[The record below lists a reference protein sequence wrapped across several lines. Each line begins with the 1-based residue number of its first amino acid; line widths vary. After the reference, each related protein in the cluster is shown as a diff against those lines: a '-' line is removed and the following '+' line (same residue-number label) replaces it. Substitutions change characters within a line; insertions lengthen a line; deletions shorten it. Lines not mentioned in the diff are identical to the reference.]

1 MALGQTFYNLS
12 KCLHGSILI
21 PAFSPVMRCHE
32 VFVLPG
38 YRILQNL
45 RMITCK
51 HTLRS
56 WFLAGYPIQSRKKT
70 HQTIRNLYH
79 FSGPFF
85 SMLTTDPNHVYT
97 LRATMNP
104 CSLTNKTFIF
114 FAASFSFASSCLQ
127 KETKNPGFRN
137 PGLATSFC
145 GYKLSKMLDNSNFRF
160 MVDISIYI

>member
-1 MALGQTFYNLS
+1 MSLGQTFKNLS
-12 KCLHGSILI
+12 RCLHGSIDTCLLT
-21 PAFSPVMRCHE
+21 SHE

-56 WFLAGYPIQSRKKT
+56 GFWLGIPFRAESTFTSSQFISFLRAV
-70 HQTIRNLYH
+70 
-79 FSGPFF
+79 FSK
-85 SMLTTDPNHVYT
+85 LTTDPNHFYT

-127 KETKNPGFRN
+127 KETASSTAKTLDFETL
-137 PGLATSFC
+137 GLQHHFAAT
-145 GYKLSKMLDNSNFRF
+145 NSLRW
-160 MVDISIYI
+160 